1 MDMNVN
7 APQVI
12 SSEVLLEK
20 YCKGAETSISDVR
33 WRVANALAI
42 VEPTADQRE
51 VWTERFMDAQSRLG
65 VIMGGRVNSAAG
77 TGLKASLINCFV
89 QPVGDSLTGDEDG
102 LPSIYGALSQ
112 AAETLRRGGGVGFD
126 FSAIRPKGAR
136 VKGTQSRAS
145 GPVSYMRVF
154 EASCS
159 TVESAG
165 ARRGAQMGVLD
176 VSHPDI
182 EEFIS
187 AKRTSG
193 QLTNFNLSVNV
204 SDLFMEAVAR
214 GADWELVHAKEPDL
228 SVFPKATFCDL
239 RGVWVYKTLPAR
251 DLWSTIMTSNY
262 EFAEPGVIFGD
273 LVNRDNNLGDIETI
287 RATNPCGEQPLPAY
301 GCCCLG
307 QIDLTQHVVDP
318 FTQGARFDFGSFT
331 EGVSTLVRMLDNTL
345 DATEWPLPEQA
356 REAAQK
362 RRVGAGFIGLGNA
375 LVMLGLRYD
384 RPEGREMARKI
395 AESLRDNAYRASVS
409 LAAERG
415 AFPLFDAEKYLA
427 SGFALRL
434 PQDIREDIRKHGI
447 RNSHLTSIAPTGTIS
462 LAFAD
467 NASGGIEP
475 AFSYAP
481 YTRKKR
487 MADGTTQEYQVEDR
501 AYRLYRQLG
510 GDTNNLPQA
519 FVSALEMSAEDHL
532 AMVAAV
538 APFIDS
544 AISKTINVRVDYPF
558 ESFKGI
564 YEQAWQSRAVKGVA
578 TYRPNAILGSVL
590 SVTPKEEPAKAQD
603 VQAQE
608 DQTSEQRAQG
618 PQLQAD
624 KPAAVPALRE
634 QDPMRMQFDR
644 RPSGDLEGV
653 TTKVELQTYEGRKSL
668 YVTVNFMKV
677 EGVVEGRR
685 VVVERP
691 VEFFLPAGQRDDGLQ
706 WVSVSMR
713 LLSFVARSGGSIA
726 KALQAMRQTVWDKG
740 QVRYGLL
747 HKDDGTTRPMFH
759 DSEVAAIGYSLQ
771 TILQKRGFLDESG
784 NQVPVALLASR
795 QQHQGTQACGERDC
809 SCESLAGLG
818 LKAAVHTEANGRK
831 CPECGAN
838 GLHKVD
844 GCTRC
849 LNCGHEGGCG

>member
-1 MDMNVN
+1 
-7 APQVI
+7 
-12 SSEVLLEK
+12 
-20 YCKGAETSISDVR
+20 
-33 WRVANALAI
+33 
-42 VEPTADQRE
+42 
-51 VWTERFMDAQSRLG
+51 
-65 VIMGGRVNSAAG
+65 
-77 TGLKASLINCFV
+77 
-89 QPVGDSLTGDEDG
+89 
-102 LPSIYGALSQ
+102 
-112 AAETLRRGGGVGFD
+112 
-126 FSAIRPKGAR
+126 
-136 VKGTQSRAS
+136 
-145 GPVSYMRVF
+145 
-154 EASCS
+154 
-159 TVESAG
+159 
-165 ARRGAQMGVLD
+165 
-176 VSHPDI
+176 
-182 EEFIS
+182 
-187 AKRTSG
+187 
-193 QLTNFNLSVNV
+193 
-204 SDLFMEAVAR
+204 
-214 GADWELVHAKEPDL
+214 
-228 SVFPKATFCDL
+228 
-239 RGVWVYKTLPAR
+239 
-251 DLWSTIMTSNY
+251 
-262 EFAEPGVIFGD
+262 
-273 LVNRDNNLGDIETI
+273 
-287 RATNPCGEQPLPAY
+287 
-301 GCCCLG
+301 
-307 QIDLTQHVVDP
+307 
-318 FTQGARFDFGSFT
+318 
-331 EGVSTLVRMLDNTL
+331 
-345 DATEWPLPEQA
+345 
-356 REAAQK
+356 
-362 RRVGAGFIGLGNA
+362 
-375 LVMLGLRYD
+375 
-384 RPEGREMARKI
+384 
-395 AESLRDNAYRASVS
+395 VS

-608 DQTSEQRAQG
+608 DQASEQRAQG
-618 PQLQAD
+618 PQLQAH

-634 QDPMRMQFDR
+634 QDPLRMQFDH

-653 TTKVELQTYEGRKSL
+653 TTKMELQTYEGRKSL
-668 YVTVNFMKV
+668 YVTLNFMKV

-795 QQHQGTQACGERDC
+795 QQHQGAQACGERDC

-818 LKAAVHTEANGRK
+818 LKAAVHTAANGRK

-844 GCTRC
+844 GCTQC
-849 LNCGHEGGCG
+849 VSCGHEGGCG